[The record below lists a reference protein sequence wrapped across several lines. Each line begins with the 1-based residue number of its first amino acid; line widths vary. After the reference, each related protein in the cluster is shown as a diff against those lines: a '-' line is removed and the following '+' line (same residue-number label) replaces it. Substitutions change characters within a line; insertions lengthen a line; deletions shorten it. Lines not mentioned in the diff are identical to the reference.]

1 MGSPGYNCGT
11 RIWLRGNSCGRGVA
25 PRARTCHDLGV
36 EAVLWL
42 VLGIALAIAEAFT
55 ATFLVIFFAV
65 GALAAAGAAALG
77 APLLLQAIVFAIVS
91 GLSVGAIRPLI
102 MRHQRPA
109 SETGETPIG
118 IEALEGSHA
127 MVLEEVDADHGLVKI
142 DGELWTARSFDG
154 AEKYLPGERVR
165 VIKVRG
171 ATAIVWRDDMPN
183 I

>member
-1 MGSPGYNCGT
+1 M
-11 RIWLRGNSCGRGVA
+11 
-25 PRARTCHDLGV
+25 

-42 VLGIALAIAEAFT
+42 VLAIALAIAEAFT
-55 ATFLVIFFAV
+55 ATFLIIFFAA

-77 APLLLQAIVFAIVS
+77 ANLLLQAIVFAIVS
-91 GLSVGAIRPLI
+91 GLSVTAIRPII
-102 MRHQRPA
+102 MRHQQSA
-109 SETGETPIG
+109 AETGETPIG
-118 IEALEGSHA
+118 IEAIEGSHA